1 MSDSTMILQE
11 LLGPL
16 DTLLKRGEIAY
27 KNYMSNGMRFLY
39 AKIIK
44 ENNMRVRELI
54 LRNSHLLPPEQHS
67 NAIELVAH
75 IDIWCVLWNE
85 LSESKKHRLDDEFAF
100 ENSATF
106 PKKSVDSLLAYYQK
120 LRTSLNA

>member
-1 MSDSTMILQE
+1 MIIQH

-27 KNYMSNGMRFLY
+27 KNYMSNKKTFLY

-44 ENNMRVRELI
+44 ENNMRIRELI
-54 LRNSHLLPPEQHS
+54 LSKSYLLPPKQQS

-75 IDIWCVLWNE
+75 IDIWIVLWNK
-85 LSESKKHRLDDEFAF
+85 LSKSKEHNLDDEFSF
-100 ENSATF
+100 ENNATF
-106 PKKSVDSLLAYYQK
+106 PKRSVESLLAYYQELK
-120 LRTSLNA
+120 NLLNT